1 MVFKTNLE
9 EKCTI
14 WKSSSV
20 PFPNRT
26 VDTYIGTWRKKFLLC
41 REQIGADLLIGRFIT
56 PSFVIFRV
64 TFAVNGSTVARENC
78 SVLTV
83 SPTCTLAWVPHTA
96 GSILPENAVPCGHL
110 ASVGPTYCARIWTPR
125 KWLTFGCYPAGY
137 GVAYY
142 AYART
147 YAQQLYG
154 HARWTPHV
162 PDHKGTNPWRK
173 HTRPFPNKQRVAGK
187 QSPSN
192 PRYLRPFC
200 CPGGK
205 SSTHQHGQTKA
216 TTDSYVEQNETR
228 GFWSIQKI
236 HERGMG
242 VNIRWDKTRL
252 CWHSLELAH
261 IQTGRGHQKYVPHRA
276 AGKKDRHPWLSRKL
290 KQMLKQ
296 EKKLQ
301 SKVKSYRSRNNIS
314 KLKNLQHR
322 IQKSFRQ
329 EYWAYIE
336 NIICP
341 TQASQNDKEHRDKN
355 KRFWTYIKHNK
366 QDSIGVASLRD
377 PETDR
382 LETDQTAKARI
393 LNKQFQSVFS
403 PRMPSKLTT
412 LCADATKPCYPKMP
426 EFTISTNGLLK
437 LLATLKPN
445 KAAGPDDIRP
455 YVLRDLREEIAPAL
469 QAIFT
474 RTYET
479 GRLPEQWK
487 EANVVPIFK
496 KGSKH
501 KASNYRPVSLT
512 CVGSKMFE
520 HIMVSQINRHLKE
533 RGILIPEQHGFREG
547 LSCDTQLI
555 DFDHDL
561 HTMLSAHKQVDCI
574 VMDFSKAFDKVS
586 HGRLLTK
593 LNRYGIRGKNLNW
606 IEDFLRDRSQRVVV
620 EGSSS
625 DSIPVTSGV
634 PQGSVLGP
642 ILFLLFINDIG
653 ADISSNI
660 RLFADDTIIY
670 RAVDV
675 PRDADRLQEDLNR
688 LEEWSH
694 SNQMEF
700 HPYKCKHL
708 MVTRARTP
716 TISNYTIYGTTLEMV
731 HKYLGVTFAKD
742 LRWKTQW
749 GNVRNAS
756 CATLRFL
763 HRNLRVTSAA
773 TKTLAYTTFVRPQA
787 EYACPVWSPHTV
799 HDTHQIEMIQ
809 RTAARWVLA
818 RHERRASVTDML
830 AELKWRSLEQRRA
843 DIALTML
850 YKIHNAHVQ
859 ITPSHLTPVTG
870 IAASAHPHH
879 YVQYHTDT
887 VAQYSSFYPRA
898 VRMWNALP
906 AGVAL
911 APSTDA
917 FKHRVGQVCHRTR

>member
-1 MVFKTNLE
+1 
-9 EKCTI
+9 
-14 WKSSSV
+14 
-20 PFPNRT
+20 
-26 VDTYIGTWRKKFLLC
+26 
-41 REQIGADLLIGRFIT
+41 
-56 PSFVIFRV
+56 
-64 TFAVNGSTVARENC
+64 
-78 SVLTV
+78 
-83 SPTCTLAWVPHTA
+83 
-96 GSILPENAVPCGHL
+96 
-110 ASVGPTYCARIWTPR
+110 
-125 KWLTFGCYPAGY
+125 
-137 GVAYY
+137 
-142 AYART
+142 
-147 YAQQLYG
+147 
-154 HARWTPHV
+154 
-162 PDHKGTNPWRK
+162 
-173 HTRPFPNKQRVAGK
+173 
-187 QSPSN
+187 
-192 PRYLRPFC
+192 
-200 CPGGK
+200 
-205 SSTHQHGQTKA
+205 
-216 TTDSYVEQNETR
+216 
-228 GFWSIQKI
+228 
-236 HERGMG
+236 
-242 VNIRWDKTRL
+242 
-252 CWHSLELAH
+252 
-261 IQTGRGHQKYVPHRA
+261 
-276 AGKKDRHPWLSRKL
+276 
-290 KQMLKQ
+290 
-296 EKKLQ
+296 
-301 SKVKSYRSRNNIS
+301 
-314 KLKNLQHR
+314 
-322 IQKSFRQ
+322 
-329 EYWAYIE
+329 
-336 NIICP
+336 
-341 TQASQNDKEHRDKN
+341 
-355 KRFWTYIKHNK
+355 
-366 QDSIGVASLRD
+366 
-377 PETDR
+377 
-382 LETDQTAKARI
+382 
-393 LNKQFQSVFS
+393 
-403 PRMPSKLTT
+403 MPPKLTT
-412 LCADATKPCYPKMP
+412 LCVDATKPCYPTIP

-445 KAAGPDDIRP
+445 KAAGPDNIRP

-479 GRLPEQWK
+479 GRLPKQWK

-512 CVGSKMFE
+512 CICSKMFE

-533 RGILIPEQHGFREG
+533 RGILILEQHGFREG

-574 VMDFSKAFDKVS
+574 VMDFSKAFDKVT

-625 DSIPVTSGV
+625 NSIPVTSGV
-634 PQGSVLGP
+634 PQGSVLSP

-653 ADISSNI
+653 TDISSNI
-660 RLFADDTIIY
+660 SLFADDTIIY
-670 RAVDV
+670 RAVDR
-675 PRDADRLQEDLNR
+675 PRDAERLQEDLNR

-700 HPYKCKHL
+700 HPDKCKHL
-708 MVTRARTP
+708 MVTRART
-716 TISNYTIYGTTLEMV
+716 ISNYTIYSTTLEMV
-731 HKYLGVTFAKD
+731 EHIKYLGVTFAKD
-742 LRWKTQW
+742 LRWKTQC

-763 HRNLRVTSAA
+763 QRNLRVTSAA

-787 EYACPVWSPHTV
+787 EYACPVWSPHTA

-809 RTAARWVLA
+809 HAAARWVLA

-859 ITPSHLTPVTG
+859 ITPSHLIPVTG
-870 IAASAHPHH
+870 IAASTHPHH

-887 VAQYSSFYPRA
+887 VVQYSSFYPRA
-898 VRMWNALP
+898 VRMWNSLP